1 MSYLSGRAP
10 GTLEDWEKTE
20 GRYIDRSLSGLTHT
34 RRMIALLSVGLVTA
48 IEISNRLSINVLL
61 PDMQGNV
68 AANADEISW
77 VVTLYNLGFL
87 CSLALASWMNRVI
100 GARRHL
106 LSSIALYSI
115 GAFGCFLSARSLS
128 LLLISRLIMGFGG
141 GAFLVRAVIL
151 AGLLFPG
158 AARTKAVLS
167 LYAVL
172 AVFQVNYPMAMGWID
187 DQIHWNYAFLIDFP
201 FLAIGAFLIWKF
213 VPGGYLFRQKR
224 EGPVDMTGAL
234 LLIASLSCLQVATSR
249 GERDLWFESPWIF
262 WTLLASLVCF
272 IGFLWWE
279 VRPENTSPIFH
290 VRVIVRQAS
299 LRTSFGIVLIVGAIL
314 GAGLFDVPQYLRY
327 VQDYSAPQTGFFISM
342 YTAGL
347 GISLMLCLRFIL
359 PHLGGARTL
368 GLGLCLIIVTCAS
381 IIYIYTPTTP
391 TVVLAPAIFLQG
403 VSLGPT
409 LIGASNI
416 ATANAPLVDL
426 NDIST
431 TYFFVRQL
439 GNTFGV
445 TAATVLF
452 DHRMTFHSSRILDV
466 ANRLDP
472 ILRSTLADYTA
483 VIHRN
488 GGGGSNPALGALQL
502 FEANVITQ
510 SRLLSYIDIYFGL
523 ASLAALALF
532 LLAFTRI
539 EKKYTEHHHF
549 HIY

>member
-1 MSYLSGRAP
+1 MSYLSGRVP
-10 GTLEDWEKTE
+10 GTLEDWEKAE
-20 GRYIDRSLSGLTHT
+20 GQYIGRSLSGLTHT

-213 VPGGYLFRQKR
+213 VPRGYLFRGKR

-347 GISLMLCLRFIL
+347 GISLMLCLRFIV

-368 GLGLCLIIVTCAS
+368 GLGLCLMIVTCAS

-403 VSLGPT
+403 VSMGPT

-539 EKKYTEHHHF
+539 ERKYTEHHHF